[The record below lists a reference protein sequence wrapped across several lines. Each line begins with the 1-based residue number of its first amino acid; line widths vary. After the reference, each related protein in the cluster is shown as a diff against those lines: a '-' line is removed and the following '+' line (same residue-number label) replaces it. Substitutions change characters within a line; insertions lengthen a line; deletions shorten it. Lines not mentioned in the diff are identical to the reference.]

1 VPYACLPSR
10 ASRLVLLR
18 ATTVTMVTAG
28 AGMSVEST
36 SPAAMSTAAG
46 VVAIVL
52 APRAAVNTEGEDVRR
67 RRFRTEPAV
76 AARTVAAADRVS
88 EGSAIRPRPHL
99 PMLPHSR
106 SVAARERPREP
117 KQPLHAARRRIPV
130 FRLVDRHFQ

>member
-1 VPYACLPSR
+1 
-10 ASRLVLLR
+10 
-18 ATTVTMVTAG
+18 MVTAG

-88 EGSAIRPRPHL
+88 GRAPPSSGTLLASDSRVAPASAAKAHAGATDAIFVL
-99 PMLPHSR
+99 P
-106 SVAARERPREP
+106 
-117 KQPLHAARRRIPV
+117 
-130 FRLVDRHFQ
+130 